1 MGMRKSL
8 RGSHRKISQE
18 KTCSQWEICIPFTEE
33 FDLLDGWNG
42 EYRKE
47 GSTLIIVSKDYNGI
61 IEPDQTVT
69 DIGFII
75 KGNQGLAVK
84 E

>member
-1 MGMRKSL
+1 M
-8 RGSHRKISQE
+8 
-18 KTCSQWEICIPFTEE
+18 
-33 FDLLDGWNG
+33 DGWNG

-61 IEPDQTVT
+61 IEQDQTVT